1 MFASSS
7 YLTLG
12 LANARTMSTKRCA
25 ARPPARQRMRG
36 CVRADGRFPQIMFY
50 YPASATIDE
59 QLGDV
64 GLCEGLIN
72 FTRTFSPNKPC
83 RAVHTDLVRQV
94 LWEPEP
100 SIWLVL
106 VVKRARPPKRD
117 SDSYGDDDLSSQV
130 LDAVLRNA
138 YQMLRL
144 FHGTMHRIANE
155 KGADGLRR
163 TLALVMPSYISTLP
177 PISKL
182 DLAFCLGA
190 HLQTLQTFAS
200 LSPCHHAHCTTSWP
214 LPGGVRYFPVDR
226 NTFLAL
232 QSFFHLA
239 QQDFP
244 SVRFG
249 ICLYQDLLVWSSLPN
264 AIDINALYTY
274 LVLHVMDEVH
284 ICARDRHASG
294 THSPGPAPCS
304 GARVLCI
311 GCSVLLHTRPGAC
324 GLSR

>member
-1 MFASSS
+1 M
-7 YLTLG
+7 
-12 LANARTMSTKRCA
+12 
-25 ARPPARQRMRG
+25 
-36 CVRADGRFPQIMFY
+36 RADGRFPQIMFY

-190 HLQTLQTFAS
+190 HLQTLPAS
-200 LSPCHHAHCTTSWP
+200 HRAITLTAPRVGP
-214 LPGGVRYFPVDR
+214 PGGVRYFPVDR
-226 NTFLAL
+226 NTFLSL

-304 GARVLCI
+304 DARVLCI

>member
-1 MFASSS
+1 M
-7 YLTLG
+7 
-12 LANARTMSTKRCA
+12 
-25 ARPPARQRMRG
+25 
-36 CVRADGRFPQIMFY
+36 RADGRFPQIMFY

-138 YQMLRL
+138 YQTLRL

-190 HLQTLQTFAS
+190 HLQTLPAS
-200 LSPCHHAHCTTSWP
+200 HRAITLTAPRLGLAQVECATSPWTATPSSRCSPSFTWP
-214 LPGGVRYFPVDR
+214 SR
-226 NTFLAL
+226 TFLACASAYVFIKTCWCGVRCPMPSTSTPSTPT
-232 QSFFHLA
+232 SFFTSWMRYTSA
-239 QQDFP
+239 
-244 SVRFG
+244 R
-249 ICLYQDLLVWSSLPN
+249 
-264 AIDINALYTY
+264 AIAMQAAPIL
-274 LVLHVMDEVH
+274 
-284 ICARDRHASG
+284 
-294 THSPGPAPCS
+294 PAPLLAAAHGCC
-304 GARVLCI
+304 VLVVQDC
-311 GCSVLLHTRPGAC
+311 CTRAPVRAD
-324 GLSR
+324 